1 MKIIFVKNKLG
12 FIYSGL
18 VVGIWW
24 TRYLVVF
31 EWTLVKKLTD
41 NDFVY
46 VFDHEMK
53 VSTKLKSKLNEL
65 LNHLTFQFFLMEP
78 RTSRITQTFSVVKHF
93 LISNSS
99 TLWTFTS
106 HFYFFLRVQSPFSV
120 HFQAEWG
127 ICQNSARCLGNA
139 VYWEDAGSK
148 VQYS

>member
-65 LNHLTFQFFLMEP
+65 LNHLTFQFSLMKP
-78 RTSRITQTFSVVKHF
+78 RAWRIIWAFSVVQHVSFFIFQHF
-93 LISNSS
+93 ELSHLIF
-99 TLWTFTS
+99 TF
-106 HFYFFLRVQSPFSV
+106 FFRVHCSV
-120 HFQAEWG
+120 QGRSVTFFFRLH
-127 ICQNSARCLGNA
+127 CQG
-139 VYWEDAGSK
+139 
-148 VQYS
+148 